1 MTFVTCEPSPIDAM
15 IPMLVSL
22 CRTDSALET
31 TWKIA
36 NTIYDR
42 HFPEPAIRL
51 PELQARVAEQI
62 RTAA

>member
-1 MTFVTCEPSPIDAM
+1 
-15 IPMLVSL
+15 MLVSL

-51 PELQARVAEQI
+51 PELQPKAAEKF
-62 RTAA
+62 RRAA

>member
-1 MTFVTCEPSPIDAM
+1 
-15 IPMLVSL
+15 MLASL

-42 HFPEPAIRL
+42 HFPRPVIRL
-51 PELQARVAEQI
+51 PELQARAAEKF
-62 RTAA
+62 RHAA

>member
-1 MTFVTCEPSPIDAM
+1 
-15 IPMLVSL
+15 MLVSL